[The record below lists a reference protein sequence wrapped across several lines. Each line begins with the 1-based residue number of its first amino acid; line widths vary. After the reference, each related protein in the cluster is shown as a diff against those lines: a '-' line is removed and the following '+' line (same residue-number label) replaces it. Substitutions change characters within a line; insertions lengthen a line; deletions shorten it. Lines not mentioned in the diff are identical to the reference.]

1 VNRSRRAPEVER
13 DQLETSFTPILRGV
27 YDAFS
32 ELLAIIFV
40 DLEGECVDYVSSI
53 DTFEC
58 KVAGAHMLVLMHE
71 LRDRRHKLGME
82 EPVQL
87 EIAGAERELW
97 GRRVSEDYL
106 LVAIV
111 RPGID
116 DERLAASLAA
126 AGADFR
132 EEAGLPTPHWEPGR
146 PTVEVVVRKAVGW
159 AYAPV
164 SFSEDGILVAISD
177 VMGRWTEPGGVAGDE
192 LVCFRVRTREGHEL
206 TLVHDPDADGW
217 VVRP

>member
-1 VNRSRRAPEVER
+1 VNRSRRPPEVER
-13 DQLETSFTPILRGV
+13 DQLETSFTPILRRV
-27 YDAFS
+27 YDVCS
-32 ELLAIIFV
+32 EVLAIIFV
-40 DLEGECVDYVSSI
+40 DVEGECVDYVSSI
-53 DTFEC
+53 DPFEC

-71 LRDRRHKLGME
+71 LRDRRHAMGMD
-82 EPVQL
+82 EPVLL
-87 EIAGAERELW
+87 EITGAERELW
-97 GRRVSEDYL
+97 GRRVSEEYL
-106 LVAIV
+106 LVAV
-111 RPGID
+111 VLPECDGD
-116 DERLAASLAA
+116 RLRASLAA

-132 EEAGLPTPHWEPGR
+132 EEAGMPTPHWEPGR
-146 PTVEVVVRKAVGW
+146 PTVDVVVRKAVGW

-177 VMGRWTEPGGVAGDE
+177 VMGRWTEPGGVGGDE